1 MDTLFLIPIAWLLHV
16 VIAGVLL
23 ALIVPLSRKRVHWQW
38 WELLALILPYSIFA
52 VLMLSN
58 VEPKN
63 PLNMF
68 DSGFISVAV
77 AIAALVRVAV
87 GTRIGERSCAVILMC
102 LLCAVA
108 VIVYFTA
115 SVVRDSM

>member
-1 MDTLFLIPIAWLLHV
+1 MDILYLIPIAWLLHV
-16 VIAGVLL
+16 VVAWVLL
-23 ALIVPLSRKRVHWQW
+23 ALIIPFSRKRVHWQR

-52 VLMLSN
+52 ILMLSN
-58 VEPKN
+58 IEPKN

-68 DSGFISVAV
+68 DAGSISVAV

-87 GTRIGERSCAVILMC
+87 GARIGERLCAVILMC
-102 LLCAVA
+102 LLCVVA